1 MQKKK
6 VAIMALLLPLLLLAE
21 SGPAQ
26 GPAEFPTLGKDPEP
40 LRSDFNRDAGAV
52 RLLLLLDPT

>member
-1 MQKKK
+1 MQKKR

-21 SGPAQ
+21 SVPAQ
-26 GPAEFPTLGKDPEP
+26 EPAEFPTVGKGLEP
-40 LRSDFNRDAGAV
+40 LRGDFTAAAGKV